1 LLYIYWGT
9 VITEFFV
16 LSLDIS
22 LQKASMLYIYWGTV
36 ITELFSEV
44 QKPWIEILEALKTGI
59 WLNEF
64 TLTIEKGIRFVS
76 IIIMFSVNCIHMILI
91 ITRAIVVVIVW

>member
-1 LLYIYWGT
+1 
-9 VITEFFV
+9 
-16 LSLDIS
+16 
-22 LQKASMLYIYWGTV
+22 
-36 ITELFSEV
+36 
-44 QKPWIEILEALKTGI
+44 LKTGI